1 MKNYDQ
7 LVEINKN
14 SDWSYISSEQDYAL
28 RNLRKHQWPDI
39 DNIYLFVKNPPESKY
54 QLLINGREKFGR
66 QKLKNHLE
74 IKVFIDS
81 LQTID
86 DVYENLES
94 YNPTKKRKVLRL
106 FEDMIPVIKANKKF
120 LHCS

>member
-66 QKLKNHLE
+66 QKLKNNLE
-74 IKVFIDS
+74 IKVFTDS

-94 YNPTKKRKVLRL
+94 YNPTKLRL